1 MAHELS
7 RRENTV
13 PIGGNLKMRVQ
24 EMDITSYE
32 EGGESFA
39 PADVNMRRF
48 VYVIPLQVSADDF
61 NVNYDEDTSVIK
73 LLDHNGE
80 VDAGET
86 STVVLVS
93 VGV

>member
-7 RRENTV
+7 RREKTV

-32 EGGESFA
+32 EGGEDFA

-48 VYVIPLQVSADDF
+48 VFVVPLQVSADDF
-61 NVNYDEDTSVIK
+61 NVNYDEDAEAVK

-80 VDAGET
+80 VGAGET
-86 STVVLVS
+86 ATVVLVS